1 MVDHKPSA
9 VESAVGGSACPQADD
24 TRALA
29 IALGTTRSTINAL
42 GTPINREK
50 TAHTRANALR
60 TPMDLEQ
67 AVHTTARS
75 PITDLCAVAYTLR
88 STATEDGSAEADH
101 RPLIHLRR
109 SPRRAPL
116 QREGGSRGEGGF
128 TIAELL
134 VSVGV
139 LVLLVFLASQ
149 LINNAATVT
158 RLGHKQMDADAQTR
172 QLLDRMEV
180 DVAQMVKRA
189 DVDYY
194 MKSSWFAT
202 ASPSPAPGCNPY
214 CSNLYL
220 PSSGVRTVLQTG
232 NDTIAFYGYVPGY
245 YPPGGSQSSQSPLS
259 LVAYRVYNPSPSPA
273 PCADC
278 NKLER
283 MGKGLVWNAVSN
295 TDVPVV
301 FLPIPIA
308 SPVPT
313 PELPQPTVIPNPT
326 PAWPRI
332 ADRNASWV
340 DPAHPERPES
350 EIIGPQL
357 FRFEY
362 YYLLKGQTDPL
373 NTGTVY
379 DPWFSDTPW
388 DPRICSCPT
397 PTPTPTPLPFAT
409 PTPTP
414 TPIGTPVPTPTP
426 PVRCCHAAPEGM
438 QDVAAIVV
446 VIAVIDPASRTL
458 VTDAQLARLNGAD
471 GQGPALIDWGDPSCG
486 TDCTQAKWQT
496 TPGLLLAQWS
506 AALDANIAPNGI
518 GLPPP
523 ARAGIRVYERVLY
536 LPPPTLLAP

>member
-1 MVDHKPSA
+1 
-9 VESAVGGSACPQADD
+9 
-24 TRALA
+24 
-29 IALGTTRSTINAL
+29 
-42 GTPINREK
+42 
-50 TAHTRANALR
+50 
-60 TPMDLEQ
+60 MDREQ
-67 AVHTTARS
+67 AAPKIFASEAHTTARRVR
-75 PITDLCAVAYTLR
+75 AFTL
-88 STATEDGSAEADH
+88 
-101 RPLIHLRR
+101 PK
-109 SPRRAPL
+109 
-116 QREGGSRGEGGF
+116 QRGPESVRGF
-128 TIAELL
+128 TLVELL
-134 VSVGV
+134 VTMGV

-149 LINNAATVT
+149 LLNTAATVT

-194 MKSSWFAT
+194 VKSSWFAT
-202 ASPSPAPGCNPY
+202 AAPSPAPGCIAY
-214 CSNLYL
+214 CSNLYN
-220 PSSGVRTVLQTG
+220 PAIVGSGVRTVVQRG

-245 YPPGGSQSSQSPLS
+245 YPATGSQSPLS
-259 LVAYRVYNPSPSPA
+259 LVAYRVYNPSPAPA

-313 PELPQPTVIPNPT
+313 PELPQPTVSPNPA
-326 PAWPRI
+326 PAWPEI
-332 ADRNASWV
+332 ANRNASWSDLV
-340 DPAHPERPES
+340 PPQS
-350 EIIGPQL
+350 EIIGPQV

-362 YYLLKGQTDPL
+362 YYLLKGQTDPI
-373 NTGTVY
+373 NTSNVY
-379 DPWFSDTPW
+379 DPRFTDMPW
-388 DPRICSCPT
+388 DPRICSCPN
-397 PTPTPTPLPFAT
+397 PTPTSTPLPIAT
-409 PTPTP
+409 PTPIP

-446 VIAVIDPASRTL
+446 VIAVIDPTSRAL

-471 GQGPALIDWGDPSCG
+471 GQAAGPVLIDWGDPSCG
-486 TDCTQAKWQT
+486 ANCTQAKWQT
-496 TPGLLLAQWS
+496 TPGLLLAQWT
-506 AALDANIAPNGI
+506 AALDANISPNGI